1 MADRAARLAPLLRQ
15 TYDAALAPAA
25 WGALVAQIATTFR
38 GAAAIYAHDPVNSRA
53 NVQEFASFRPE
64 FMRSYAAHYGATSP
78 WSQAFRRLPVG
89 SVLTRALVPE
99 LTLETTEYYNDWL
112 KPQGLRD
119 ALGGIL
125 DRTGPTSSYV
135 GILRAADRGEFPA
148 EDKHDFRLLLDA
160 LLQAV
165 RVHARIARASAHEL
179 ALHQALDH
187 AGLAAFVVTPGNC
200 LVGHNR
206 LAEDMLRAGR
216 ALRCRGGK
224 LGAIHPR
231 ADDTLR
237 RGIAQACRTLQ
248 GQTALLPLP
257 GSDDPPLV
265 AVVIPASAGASAS
278 FAAGLA
284 QTALLLVK
292 DPSRA
297 PLPSGA
303 VLGRVFGLTAA
314 EARLTE
320 ALAAGKSIEQ
330 IGDERGTSRG
340 TLRSQLKAAMAKTG
354 TRRQGEL
361 IALSYRTV
369 GYDTGEG
376 QERRSYGTLPP
387 FRRSPPPNPLTQ
399 GEGET

>member
-1 MADRAARLAPLLRQ
+1 MHGSRGLQLTNSHCIRRWITPASRRSWLPQAIASSDTTGWPRICCAPDGRCAA
-15 TYDAALAPAA
+15 
-25 WGALVAQIATTFR
+25 G
-38 GAAAIYAHDPVNSRA
+38 
-53 NVQEFASFRPE
+53 
-64 FMRSYAAHYGATSP
+64 
-78 WSQAFRRLPVG
+78 
-89 SVLTRALVPE
+89 
-99 LTLETTEYYNDWL
+99 
-112 KPQGLRD
+112 
-119 ALGGIL
+119 
-125 DRTGPTSSYV
+125 
-135 GILRAADRGEFPA
+135 
-148 EDKHDFRLLLDA
+148 
-160 LLQAV
+160 
-165 RVHARIARASAHEL
+165 
-179 ALHQALDH
+179 
-187 AGLAAFVVTPGNC
+187 
-200 LVGHNR
+200 
-206 LAEDMLRAGR
+206 
-216 ALRCRGGK
+216 GGK

-369 GYDTGEG
+369 GFDTGEG
-376 QERRSYGTLPP
+376 RERRSYGTLPP